1 MRFISYTQYLWLD
14 LHQSIAGSGC
24 LSGEACGCEQRGDLE
39 CGWVGET
46 LWYTSWPHFLPHV
59 VVWYIASLFVCVC
72 ACACVGY
79 MALVP
84 LHDNNDTLYHT
95 KKHLRSTGN
104 EDTGL
109 CEAHL
114 IKHIEMHV
122 FWMTARALLVWYR
135 RERETVFSP
144 YKVWQQE
151 QCLQF
156 LRYIWWHNPA
166 IENNII

>member
-59 VVWYIASLFVCVC
+59 VVWYIASLFVCVRVRV
-72 ACACVGY
+72 CVGY

-84 LHDNNDTLYHT
+84 LHDNNDTLYYT
-95 KKHLRSTGN
+95 KKTFAFNRKWRYRSLWSTLDQTHRN
-104 EDTGL
+104 ACFLNDCTRP
-109 CEAHL
+109 AS
-114 IKHIEMHV
+114 
-122 FWMTARALLVWYR
+122 LVSE
-135 RERETVFSP
+135 RERDCIFS
-144 YKVWQQE
+144 
-151 QCLQF
+151 L
-156 LRYIWWHNPA
+156 
-166 IENNII
+166 